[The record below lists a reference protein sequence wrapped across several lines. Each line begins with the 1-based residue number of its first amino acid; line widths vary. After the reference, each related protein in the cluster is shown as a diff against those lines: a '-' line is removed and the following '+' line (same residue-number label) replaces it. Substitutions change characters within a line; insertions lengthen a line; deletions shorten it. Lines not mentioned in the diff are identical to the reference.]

1 MPVSE
6 ALVAPVSGS
15 YAQTE
20 LRLLRRGSYTAG
32 YVPQVIDFVMR
43 GVTGSEFASPSEE
56 QAREIHRLLVR
67 YAAGGQPGSRE
78 LARAMLNV
86 RHATEL
92 VRHEHYRASAVPAV
106 GPDAA
111 VPGHRLLELAAAAGR
126 DRVLPAQ
133 GGALV
138 VSEEVT
144 DGQGT
149 VYRPVPLEEARA
161 IRVAARGAKEE
172 TARLHERV
180 VAALS
185 PHVRMADWSKDEG
198 YGVAVDVV
206 CNAVSV
212 YWWPA
217 SLPETRDL
225 WERGGIRQLCMHL
238 LSAWFRASEGPRGT
252 AHIDNVAR

>member
-1 MPVSE
+1 MSE

-15 YAQTE
+15 YTQTE

-43 GVTGSEFASPSEE
+43 GVTGSEFAPPSEE

-78 LARAMLNV
+78 LARAMLDV
-86 RHATEL
+86 RHATGL

-106 GPDAA
+106 GPDTA
-111 VPGHRLLELAAAAGR
+111 VSGHRLLELAAEAGR

-138 VSEEVT
+138 VIEHDS

-149 VYRPVPLEEARA
+149 VYRPVPLEEAQA
-161 IRVAARGAKEE
+161 LRVAARGAKEE
-172 TARLHERV
+172 AARLHERV

-206 CNAVSV
+206 STAVSV

-225 WERGGIRQLCMHL
+225 WERGGIRQLCTDL

-252 AHIDNVAR
+252 VHIHSVAR